1 MIEIL
6 LFGYLHV
13 LVHFDYCTILRQP
26 AYALGTFPVDVFSL
40 SAFVPMKDILPTS
53 VAEEIGIEYAR

>member
-13 LVHFDYCTILRQP
+13 LVHLDYRTTLRQP
-26 AYALGTFPVDVFSL
+26 AYALGTFPACVFSL

-53 VAEEIGIEYAR
+53 VAEEIGNKYAG